1 MSDFQ
6 LNDDDVV
13 SMNSQYSWGAGG
25 LFKFGWLKQKLK
37 EYLGASVLQWFN
49 DGIECEVLTA
59 SSGGWKKGKLFLRLE
74 LVLDKPEPEVFDLVL
89 SPNPESESAH
99 E

>member
-13 SMNSQYSWGAGG
+13 SMNSQHTWGAGE
-25 LFKFGWLKQKLK
+25 LFKFGSLKQRLK
-37 EYLGASVLQWFN
+37 DYLGSSVLQWLN

-59 SSGGWKKGKLFLRLE
+59 SCGGWKKGKLRLRLV
-74 LVLDKPEPEVFDLVL
+74 LTLDKPEPEVSDLVPL
-89 SPNPESESAH
+89 PNPEPAH

>member
-13 SMNSQYSWGAGG
+13 SMHPQHSWGSGD
-25 LFKFGWLKQKLK
+25 LFKFASLKQRLK
-37 EYLGASVLQWFN
+37 DHLGSSAPRWLG
-49 DGIECEVLTA
+49 DGIECEVLTTTG
-59 SSGGWKKGKLFLRLE
+59 GGWRKATMRLRLE
-74 LVLDKPEPEVFDLVL
+74 IVLDEPEPEVSDLVL
-89 SPNPESESAH
+89 SPSCEFEPVH